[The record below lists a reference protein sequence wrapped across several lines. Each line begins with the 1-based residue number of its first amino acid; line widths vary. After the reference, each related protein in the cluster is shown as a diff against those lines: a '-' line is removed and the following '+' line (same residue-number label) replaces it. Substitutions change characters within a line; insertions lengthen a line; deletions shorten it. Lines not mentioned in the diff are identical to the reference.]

1 MESKNERMNEC
12 VRRPRIII
20 KLHKLELPNPPRKI
34 TMIEKKNRKN
44 RTTLETNR
52 DKTTQTVWITFFKL
66 KI

>member
-34 TMIEKKNRKN
+34 TMIEKKKI
-44 RTTLETNR
+44 E
-52 DKTTQTVWITFFKL
+52 KIEPHWKPIEIKPHKL
-66 KI
+66 FG